1 MLLQDFDIHNKCFS
15 YVLAVA
21 ECGTITAAAERLYIS
36 QPALSRYLKNLEERL
51 DIVLFDRIDN
61 RLFLTTAGQHYVDY
75 ARQIFQMETQMARE
89 LHQFQNET
97 RKCIRLGVPEH
108 WVSFLVPPLMESL
121 HTLLPQISL
130 EIIDVNSSKLEKLL
144 LDHEVD
150 LVISR
155 EPNNQLSIKS
165 QLLHPDPMYLVAP
178 KNIAAHLRT
187 LGTSGSGL
195 PVVDLQELP
204 KLKYILQ
211 QKNQA
216 LRKQVDKVFQDLNAQ
231 PQSTFICR
239 SVEASMQLV
248 GDQYG
253 CCFVS
258 AMHRRSVLMR
268 NEACFF
274 AIDHPA
280 AMLSLHV
287 SFSTGRELPRH
298 IVQFIHYIAAT
309 I

>member
-1 MLLQDFDIHNKCFS
+1 MALQDFDIHNKCFF

-36 QPALSRYLKNLEERL
+36 QPALSRYIKNLEERL

-61 RLFLTTAGQHYVDY
+61 RLFLTTAGQHYVNH
-75 ARQIFQMETQMARE
+75 ARQIFQMETQMAKE
-89 LHQFQNET
+89 LRQFRNES

-108 WVSFLVPPLMESL
+108 WVSFIVPPLMESL
-121 HTLLPQISL
+121 PTLLPHISL
-130 EIIDVNSSKLEKLL
+130 EIVDVNSSKLEKLL

-150 LVISR
+150 LAISR
-155 EPNNQLSIKS
+155 EPNDQLSIKS

-178 KNIAAHLRT
+178 KSVAEVLHT
-187 LGTSGSGL
+187 VGTSKDGL

-204 KLKYILQ
+204 RLKYILQ
-211 QKNQA
+211 QRSQT
-216 LRKQVDKVFQDLNAQ
+216 LRKQVDKVFLDLNAE
-231 PQSTFICR
+231 PESTFICR
-239 SVEASMQLV
+239 SVEASMRLV

-258 AMHRRSVLMR
+258 AMHRRSVFMR

-274 AIDHPA
+274 AIDHPD

-287 SFSTGRELPRH
+287 SFSAGRELPKH